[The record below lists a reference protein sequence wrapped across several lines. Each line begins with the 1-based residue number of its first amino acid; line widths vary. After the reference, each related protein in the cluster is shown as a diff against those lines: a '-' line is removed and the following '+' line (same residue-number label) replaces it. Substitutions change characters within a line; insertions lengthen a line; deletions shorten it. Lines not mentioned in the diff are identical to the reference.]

1 MNWADSLV
9 VSKAK
14 VCSFFLLSKPSVNEI
29 PPKSNLP
36 GTDEDESPS
45 EGSLE
50 ESQSETSEQ
59 HDSDEEWN
67 GITQNESVITSGQE
81 SAEQAEIPLLQP
93 AQRTGVLHP
102 AKQLPTSLTR
112 LQAPT
117 YLHIY
122 ERFKNLIQKP
132 FRSSRGS

>member
-14 VCSFFLLSKPSVNEI
+14 VCSFVLPFKPSIHEI
-29 PPKSNLP
+29 SPKGNLP
-36 GTDEDESPS
+36 GTDEDESLS

-59 HDSDEEWN
+59 YDSDEEWN
-67 GITQNESVITSGQE
+67 GITQDEPIITSGQE
-81 SAEQAEIPLLQP
+81 MPEEAEIPISQP

-102 AKQLPTSLTR
+102 AEYVPTSLTR
-112 LQAPT
+112 LQVPT

-122 ERFKNLIQKP
+122 ERFKN
-132 FRSSRGS
+132 

>member
-14 VCSFFLLSKPSVNEI
+14 VCSFFLLSKPIVNKFS
-29 PPKSNLP
+29 PKSNLL
-36 GTDEDESPS
+36 EDESPS

-59 HDSDEEWN
+59 YDSDEEWN
-67 GITQNESVITSGQE
+67 GITQDEPVITSGQE
-81 SAEQAEIPLLQP
+81 LAEQTEIPILQP
-93 AQRTGVLHP
+93 AQPTGALHP
-102 AKQLPTSLTR
+102 AGHLPTSLTR
-112 LQAPT
+112 LQALT